1 MSFLKPLKNVELR
14 AYIVG
19 NTLFTIALL
28 IQEVVLAYQVYQLT
42 KNPLTLGLIGLA
54 EALPYISIALLGG
67 HFADNKD
74 KKTIMGISLSGIIL
88 GSAILVYI
96 SSNLDLFSVD
106 QYVYVIY
113 FVIFLIGLCKGFFSP
128 AANALNQIIVP
139 KEEYS
144 QAVAWISS
152 MWQLGMVLGPASA
165 GFFYLWFGVTGTL
178 WIVIG
183 LFLIVFSMLF
193 FFKKRPPSISK
204 EDKEP
209 LMQSLKKGIK
219 FVFQTKAILYSISL
233 DLFSVLFGGVI
244 AILPV
249 FAEDILHVGA
259 EGLGFLRAAPSLG
272 ATLTMFLM
280 ILYPP
285 LNNAWK
291 KFLWAVFGFG
301 VSTVVFGLST
311 NFQLSLFA
319 LFLTGAFDSISVV
332 IRQTALRFFTPD
344 NMRGRV
350 SSVNGIFVSSSNELG
365 AFESG
370 VAAKAFGAVPAV
382 VGGGIITMV
391 IVSIVALRSKELFDV
406 KFDGTTD

>member
-1 MSFLKPLKNVELR
+1 
-14 AYIVG
+14 
-19 NTLFTIALL
+19 
-28 IQEVVLAYQVYQLT
+28 
-42 KNPLTLGLIGLA
+42 
-54 EALPYISIALLGG
+54 
-67 HFADNKD
+67 
-74 KKTIMGISLSGIIL
+74 
-88 GSAILVYI
+88 
-96 SSNLDLFSVD
+96 
-106 QYVYVIY
+106 
-113 FVIFLIGLCKGFFSP
+113 
-128 AANALNQIIVP
+128 
-139 KEEYS
+139 
-144 QAVAWISS
+144 
-152 MWQLGMVLGPASA
+152 
-165 GFFYLWFGVTGTL
+165 
-178 WIVIG
+178 
-183 LFLIVFSMLF
+183 MLF
-193 FFKKRPPSISK
+193 FFKNRPPSISK

-209 LMQSLKKGIK
+209 LMQSLKQGIK

-370 VAAKAFGAVPAV
+370 VAAKAFGAIPAV
-382 VGGGIITMV
+382 VGGGIITML
-391 IVSIVALRSKELFDV
+391 IVSVVAFRSKELFDV

>member
-1 MSFLKPLKNVELR
+1 MKFFKPLKNSELR
-14 AYIVG
+14 AYIVA

-74 KKTIMGISLSGIIL
+74 KKKIMVWSLLGVIL
-88 GSAILVYI
+88 GSVILVYA
-96 SSNLDLFSVD
+96 SSHLNEYTVD
-106 QYVYVIY
+106 HYVYIIY
-113 FVIFLIGLCKGFFSP
+113 SVIFLIGLCKGFFSP
-128 AANALNQIIVP
+128 ASNALNQMIVP
-139 KEEYS
+139 REDYS

-165 GFFYLWFGVTGTL
+165 GFFYLWFGVSGSL
-178 WIVIG
+178 WLVIV
-183 LFLIVFSMLF
+183 LFMIVFSMLF
-193 FFKKRPPSISK
+193 FIKNRPPSIAK
-204 EDKEP
+204 EKKER
-209 LMQSLKKGIK
+209 LLVSLKQGIK

-272 ATLTMFLM
+272 ATLTMFIM
-280 ILYPP
+280 VLYPP
-285 LNNAWK
+285 IHQAWK

-301 VSTVVFGLST
+301 LCTVVFGLST
-311 NFQLSLFA
+311 NYYLSLIA

-344 NMRGRV
+344 DMRGRV

-370 VAAKAFGAVPAV
+370 LAAKLVGAVPAV

-391 IVSIVALRSKELFDV
+391 IVSMVAFRSKELFSV
-406 KFDGTTD
+406 NFDGTTD